1 MHQTAGGSALAW
13 AFRGDFDAGLRYAG
27 RIMALSEQ
35 AYQRKYQQARELW
48 KDIPSEEIEEALAK
62 IQPVLDSV
70 RKYGLI
76 AIWFKAMQDELRSRK
91 G

>member
-1 MHQTAGGSALAW
+1 MLEG
-13 AFRGDFDAGLRYAG
+13 
-27 RIMALSEQ
+27 IMAFSEQ

-48 KDIPSEEIEEALAK
+48 KDIPEEEIEEALAK